1 MKRYLSTL
9 VIPQLLHAPVWK
21 EVDYSNQLVLQF
33 LDLTNNPSKCKELT
47 IKKRG
52 NHDLYSSI
60 GMIPSCKEVEI
71 LGVTFQCDSKTP
83 CRVIGHS
90 ALDFQYI
97 FFPAN
102 FAMFAPSAQSRLQSQ
117 WR

>member
-52 NHDLYSSI
+52 NCDLCSPI

-71 LGVTFQCDSKTP
+71 LGFTFQCDTLGP
-83 CRVIGHS
+83 VVRR
-90 ALDFQYI
+90 
-97 FFPAN
+97 FPA
-102 FAMFAPSAQSRLQSQ
+102 SRGLS
-117 WR
+117 RRGKNERKDN